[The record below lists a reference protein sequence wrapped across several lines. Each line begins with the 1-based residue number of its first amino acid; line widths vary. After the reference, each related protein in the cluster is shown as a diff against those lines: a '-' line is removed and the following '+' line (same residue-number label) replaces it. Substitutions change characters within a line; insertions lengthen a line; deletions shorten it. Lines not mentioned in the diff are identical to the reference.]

1 MNTSIENESNVTER
15 GQNLL
20 PCPFCGSKKLYL
32 TASYLPPSAYYLRCL
47 DCGIEQTCKSTKDGA
62 IKEWNRRAKT
72 EEAQGQPTTDKV
84 APLPKCT
91 GCGRDAVYHYCRVCV
106 PKVGM

>member
-72 EEAQGQPTTDKV
+72 EEAQGQPPTEQSAPFTCCNRCVDFDKYPNCENCL
-84 APLPKCT
+84 PLGK
-91 GCGRDAVYHYCRVCV
+91 
-106 PKVGM
+106 